1 MFKRLFLKQSNI
13 LPIRT
18 QVDYAEKKKKS
29 LVLLS
34 LTTHADHSLHTE
46 EIKCK

>member
-18 QVDYAEKKKKS
+18 QVDYAEKRS
-29 LVLLS
+29 LLLLS

-46 EIKCK
+46 ERECK